1 MVHSFFT
8 LMIIKTT
15 RRLPDGQVSEVTPF
29 HMSMEG
35 NETAVLCR
43 DNDDYDAMVKVMCV
57 SAWRNNVIIIIY
69 AVVSNHSHA
78 AVLARRRAD
87 AERFGEESKRIYSMW
102 LQHRYGERHS
112 MENTSVQAI
121 PMESNSHVRNAL
133 AYIPRN
139 ALDNKCRIADYPW
152 SGYGAMFSSVD
163 ISGAI
168 KVSGLTTRQ
177 FMAIFHTSRRI
188 KNVPWLLDQNYQLVP
203 RSFCD
208 WEYLEQAFN
217 HDCSYWL
224 RTIGG
229 LNSAEMRERLI
240 DSPRE
245 MKPDSELYKS
255 VNEISFRWFGIA
267 LKDIS
272 VMQKCR
278 LLPYVYRIFRTTVS
292 QLARVFKIEPD
303 RVKTM
308 LWQ

>member
-1 MVHSFFT
+1 MNS
-8 LMIIKTT
+8 
-15 RRLPDGQVSEVTPF
+15 R
-29 HMSMEG
+29 HM
-35 NETAVLCR
+35 
-43 DNDDYDAMVKVMCV
+43 
-57 SAWRNNVIIIIY
+57 
-69 AVVSNHSHA
+69 
-78 AVLARRRAD
+78 
-87 AERFGEESKRIYSMW
+87 
-102 LQHRYGERHS
+102 
-112 MENTSVQAI
+112 
-121 PMESNSHVRNAL
+121 
-133 AYIPRN
+133 
-139 ALDNKCRIADYPW
+139 
-152 SGYGAMFSSVD
+152 
-163 ISGAI
+163 SGAI

-188 KNVPWLLDQNYQLVP
+188 KNVPWLLDHEYRLIP

-272 VMQKCR
+272 IMQKCK
-278 LLPYVYRIFRTTVS
+278 LLPYVYRIFKTTVS
-292 QLARVFKIEPD
+292 QLARVFNIEPD
-303 RVKTM
+303 RVKT
-308 LWQ
+308 LLCQ